1 MSGGIELWPAGASA
15 HAREVDLLIGS
26 FGAMVWLLALPVF
39 VLCAFY
45 AIRYRRGRAADRTV
59 KESGN
64 VGLELAWSI
73 IPFVLTLF
81 FYVWATRL
89 YFELER
95 PPANAEQ
102 VDVVA
107 KQWMWKFQHMAGARE
122 INALHVPVG
131 TPVRLVMTSEDVI
144 HSLYVPALRI
154 KQDVVPGRY
163 TQLWF
168 TADRPG
174 SYALRCAEFCGADH
188 SVMGAT
194 LIVQSR
200 ADYAAWLAAARDGG
214 SNATLA
220 EQGRRLFQASGCTG
234 CHGAAAA
241 GHGPSLQDI
250 AGKAVML
257 ADGSSVIV
265 DDDYLR
271 DAIVAPNKQVVAGY
285 PAIMPT
291 YDRALTPEQINALIA
306 FLKAGGQP

>member
-1 MSGGIELWPAGASA
+1 MSGGIPLWPAQASA
-15 HAREVDLLIGS
+15 HARQVDLLIGS
-26 FGAMVWLLALPVF
+26 FGAMVWLLTLPVF
-39 VLCAFY
+39 ILCAVY
-45 AIRYRRGRAADRTV
+45 AFRYRRGRAADRRV

-64 VGLELAWSI
+64 VGLELSWSL
-73 IPFVLTLF
+73 IPFFLTLF

-89 YFELER
+89 YFGLEQ

-131 TPVRLVMTSEDVI
+131 TPVKLVMTSEDVI

-154 KQDVVPGRY
+154 KQDLVPGRY

-174 SYALRCAEFCGADH
+174 RYPLRCAEFCGADH

-200 ADYAAWLAAARDGG
+200 GDYATWLAAARDGG
-214 SNATLA
+214 TTATLA
-220 EQGRRLFQASGCTG
+220 EQGRRLFAASGCTG
-234 CHGAAAA
+234 CHGAKAA
-241 GHGPSLQDI
+241 GRAPSLRDI
-250 AGKAVML
+250 AGRPVML
-257 ADGSSVIV
+257 ADGSTVTA

-291 YDRALTPEQINALIA
+291 YQRTLTPEQVNAVVA